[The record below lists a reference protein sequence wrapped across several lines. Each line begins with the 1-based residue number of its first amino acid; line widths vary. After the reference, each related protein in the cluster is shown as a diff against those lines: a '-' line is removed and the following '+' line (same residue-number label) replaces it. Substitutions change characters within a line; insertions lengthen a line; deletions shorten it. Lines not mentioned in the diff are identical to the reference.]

1 MLRISIGTL
10 RHQALPP
17 PLPLFKFVLS
27 SSILV
32 SFILIYPPY
41 PKLSP
46 PHLISSFLISP
57 HLTFFLSSFLT
68 ASLITASH
76 HISSTLQTV
85 EPTEISL
92 DSFSQFSSSLPL
104 KPLPLQ
110 FAVNNRI
117 MTIVT
122 CLVVTVPSLSYLLFK
137 LYSRQ

>member
-46 PHLISSFLISP
+46 PHPISSFLISS
-57 HLTFFLSSFLT
+57 HLTFFLSSSLTFFLSSSLT
-68 ASLITASH
+68 TSLITASH

-110 FAVNNRI
+110 S
-117 MTIVT
+117 
-122 CLVVTVPSLSYLLFK
+122 PSPSP
-137 LYSRQ
+137 SS